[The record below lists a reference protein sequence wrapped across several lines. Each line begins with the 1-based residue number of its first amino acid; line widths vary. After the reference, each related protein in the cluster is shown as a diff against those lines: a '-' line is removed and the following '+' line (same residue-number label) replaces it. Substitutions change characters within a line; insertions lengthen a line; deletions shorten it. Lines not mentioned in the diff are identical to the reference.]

1 MALDQTPQS
10 PPRSP
15 AARTVLGLVLA
26 GGRSVRFNGEK
37 AAALL
42 KGKPLVIWAAERL
55 QADCAAVAVS
65 ARPGTESERLAE
77 ARGLP
82 ILHDAPGDPH
92 GPLAGVRA
100 GLVWAKGLGAA
111 SLAVSP
117 CDAPLLPVGL
127 FTRLIRAAGSG
138 AALAETEQGR
148 QPLCAVWPV
157 SALPV
162 VEAAIAGGAHPPTWR
177 VLEDVGAVKVR
188 CEPPEAFA
196 NLNTREDLAAVAA
209 RFEG

>member
-1 MALDQTPQS
+1 MALGQTPTLAS
-10 PPRSP
+10 RSP
-15 AARTVLGLVLA
+15 AGLVLA
-26 GGRSVRFNGEK
+26 GGRSVRFGGEK

-42 KGKPLVIWAAERL
+42 KGKPLVLWAAERL
-55 QADCAAVAVS
+55 KADCAEVAVS
-65 ARPGTESERLAE
+65 ARPDSQAETLAE
-77 ARGLP
+77 EHGFAV
-82 ILHDAPGDPH
+82 LHDQAGDPH

-100 GLVWAKGLGAA
+100 GLVWAQLIGAA

-117 CDAPLLPVGL
+117 CDTPLLPPGL
-127 FTRLIRAAGSG
+127 FARLIRAAGSG
-138 AALAETEQGR
+138 AAVAQTVMGR

-177 VLEDVGAVKVR
+177 VLDDIGAKAVR
-188 CEPPEAFA
+188 FEPPEAFA

-209 RFEG
+209 RLG